1 MQCKKCKKDFKEEEL
16 MNGLC
21 FDCFEKLQ
29 QEEQQPEPKLYFTDD
44 DDVKV
49 QEKNL
54 VASII
59 KVLAIVY
66 GIISVIFLFIP
77 NNLGNY
83 YSFIITIAGIVS
95 AIFTYGLAEIIQLLE
110 DIKNK

>member
-1 MQCKKCKKDFKEEEL
+1 MQCCKKCKKCFNENEL
-16 MNGLC
+16 NNGLC

-29 QEEQQPEPKLYFTDD
+29 QEKQQPEQRLHFTDND
-44 DDVKV
+44 SIKI

-59 KVLAIVY
+59 KIFAFIEAILSVLFM
-66 GIISVIFLFIP
+66 FLP
-77 NNLGNY
+77 LENH
-83 YSFIITIAGIVS
+83 YSFIITIAGIII
-95 AIFTYGLAEIIQLLE
+95 AIFTYAFGEIIQLLE